1 MSGTAECASVSTT
14 MVADIVMRRDQ
25 VYGFKVW
32 PIARVQP
39 SWHIPSM
46 PRQAAITEISLES
59 LGLKPLAALVQEAC
73 ERDDVRENKV
83 RMMLAAK
90 DGGDALDAELA
101 KRIESMAGSRTFYDW
116 RMAGDLVRTI
126 DAIRSNIVDE
136 LGAKDPRAA
145 VVRLWQL
152 IDASHK
158 IMEIVDDSSGVTC
171 GSLRG
176 AVADL
181 GRILQKS
188 GVDDAPELAERVH
201 ASFLDN
207 GYCVKDGLVRAVAPA
222 LGVEGRSELR
232 RLFEEDLAALDA
244 MPAPSGDRGVDYKQQ
259 SRQSAAAQRL
269 MDLADA
275 EGDVDAFLRAAER
288 SPYVV
293 AHVGEAAEQLLK
305 AKRPA
310 EALAWL
316 DRGPADHSQ
325 WRDPTG
331 EGLVELKLRA
341 LEALRR
347 KDEAQA
353 LRWQMFERHRWMFY
367 LREYARRLPDFE
379 DDAVIR
385 KAIAHALA
393 YPGVLDALMF
403 LVDRPD
409 LDAAAQLVTMRAA
422 QIDGRHYQIL
432 NHAID
437 RLEDKHPVATTILLR
452 AKIDSVLA
460 RASSAQYV
468 HAASDLARAAALAP
482 KLNASSGI
490 PTHAA
495 YFADLKAK
503 HVRKTSFW
511 PKVQEVGL

>member
-1 MSGTAECASVSTT
+1 MHLG
-14 MVADIVMRRDQ
+14 IDQ
-25 VYGFKVW
+25 DGRCHIMPCDQAYGPSSKVCL
-32 PIARVQP
+32 IAPVKP
-39 SWHIPSM
+39 PWHIPSM
-46 PRQAAITEISLES
+46 PRTAAITESSLKS
-59 LGLKPLAALVQEAC
+59 LGLKRLAALVREAC
-73 ERDDVRENKV
+73 DRDNVLENQV

-101 KRIESMAGSRTFYDW
+101 KRIKSLAGSRTFYDW
-116 RMAGDLVRTI
+116 RVAGDLVRTI
-126 DAIRSNIVDE
+126 DTIRSNIVDE

-152 IDASHK
+152 IDVSHK
-158 IMEIVDDSSGVTC
+158 IMEIVDDSSGMTG
-171 GSLRG
+171 GSLQG

-181 GRILQKS
+181 GQMLQQS
-188 GVDDAPELAERVH
+188 GVGDAPALAERVH

-207 GYCVKDGLVRAVAPA
+207 GYCIKDGMVRAVSPA
-222 LGVEGRSELR
+222 LRVEGRAAIR
-232 RLFEEDLAALDA
+232 RLFEEDLVALDA
-244 MPAPSGDRGVDYKQQ
+244 MPAPSGDRGGDYKQQ
-259 SRQSAAAQRL
+259 SRRSAAAQGM

-316 DRGPADHSQ
+316 DRVPADHGQ
-325 WRDPTG
+325 WRDATG
-331 EGLVELKLRA
+331 EGLVGSKLRA

-347 KDEAQA
+347 TDEAQA
-353 LRWQMFERHRWMFY
+353 LRWQMFERHLWTFY
-367 LREYARRLPDFE
+367 LREYVKRLPDFE

-393 YPGVLDALMF
+393 YSDVLVALMF
-403 LVDRPD
+403 LVNWPD
-409 LDAAAQLVTMRAA
+409 LDAAAQLVTERAA
-422 QIDGRHYQIL
+422 KIDGRHYQAL
-432 NHAID
+432 NHAVD

-468 HAASDLARAAALAP
+468 HAARDLARAAALAP
-482 KLNASSGI
+482 KLNASSAI

-495 YFADLKAK
+495 YFADLKTTHA
-503 HVRKTSFW
+503 RKTSFW